1 MQLAHTV
8 YIIFLAIGA
17 QLPLIGLF
25 ILLRKNIQL
34 KKQHAIRDSLVF
46 SLVSYGITM
55 GLFIYWVFIY
65 KI

>member
-34 KKQHAIRDSLVF
+34 KKTACNKRF
-46 SLVSYGITM
+46 SCFFIGFLWNNDGI
-55 GLFIYWVFIY
+55 IYLLGVYI
-65 KI
+65 